1 MGRWHATCRGGR
13 CEEIERDREN
23 RCSQVCC
30 SQSEKS
36 FNLITHQKYF
46 RRVRV
51 ERRRWRRST
60 RVSREGRVKGRRE
73 REKAGREEPI
83 TRTSLL
89 TMANYF
95 LKTATPIAVANGFC
109 SPSITITLE
118 TWRENTKHA
127 SDEEIVERSLFS
139 WVVFAHRSSSR
150 LYVAVRRRNWNW
162 KPRERVLIKRIHAA
176 N

>member
-13 CEEIERDREN
+13 CEEIEREREREN

-36 FNLITHQKYF
+36 FNLIIHQKYF

-51 ERRRWRRST
+51 ERRRWWRST
-60 RVSREGRVKGRRE
+60 SVSREGRVKGRRE

-95 LKTATPIAVANGFC
+95 LKTATPVAIANGFC
-109 SPSITITLE
+109 YLIPDYYYSRNVAGKYETRVWWRNRGKITLFV
-118 TWRENTKHA
+118 RRFQRA
-127 SDEEIVERSLFS
+127 SIIEQIV
-139 WVVFAHRSSSR
+139 RSSTKEK
-150 LYVAVRRRNWNW
+150 LELEVA
-162 KPRERVLIKRIHAA
+162 RESS

>member
-1 MGRWHATCRGGR
+1 MEEEYESFEGRTSEREERKRKGG
-13 CEEIERDREN
+13 
-23 RCSQVCC
+23 
-30 SQSEKS
+30 
-36 FNLITHQKYF
+36 
-46 RRVRV
+46 
-51 ERRRWRRST
+51 ERR
-60 RVSREGRVKGRRE
+60 
-73 REKAGREEPI
+73 ADNA
-83 TRTSLL
+83 SLL

-127 SDEEIVERSLFS
+127 SDEEIVERSPFS
-139 WVVFAHRSSSR
+139 CVVFNAHRSSSR

>member
-1 MGRWHATCRGGR
+1 M
-13 CEEIERDREN
+13 
-23 RCSQVCC
+23 
-30 SQSEKS
+30 
-36 FNLITHQKYF
+36 
-46 RRVRV
+46 
-51 ERRRWRRST
+51 
-60 RVSREGRVKGRRE
+60 KGRRE

-127 SDEEIVERSLFS
+127 SDEEIVERSPFS
-139 WVVFAHRSSSR
+139 CVVFNAHRSSSR
-150 LYVAVRRRNWNW
+150 LYVAVRKRNWNW
-162 KPRERVLIKRIHAA
+162 KSRERVLIKRIHAA